1 MQDKQLTICRNV
13 FFQVDSAVQTCCENL
28 VKHKREIF
36 DHIHTS
42 VRYRE
47 NDITLEHIQLDL
59 NSFLNSDA
67 VILLIDG
74 AAGSGKSALVKQLT
88 NELTGDCAF
97 LTFKS
102 TDLDVNDVLN
112 FLTRYGELNLDEV
125 IDVYKMADTRVLY
138 IDAAE
143 KFLFVN
149 IRKRLRIS

>member
-1 MQDKQLTICRNV
+1 MSFPPVLKKDDIRPSYQKKVEAAAEELGIELIWRGPSNLEAQLMQDKQLTICRNV

-102 TDLDVNDVLN
+102 TDLDVNDVQI
-112 FLTRYGELNLDEV
+112 F
-125 IDVYKMADTRVLY
+125 
-138 IDAAE
+138 
-143 KFLFVN
+143 
-149 IRKRLRIS
+149 